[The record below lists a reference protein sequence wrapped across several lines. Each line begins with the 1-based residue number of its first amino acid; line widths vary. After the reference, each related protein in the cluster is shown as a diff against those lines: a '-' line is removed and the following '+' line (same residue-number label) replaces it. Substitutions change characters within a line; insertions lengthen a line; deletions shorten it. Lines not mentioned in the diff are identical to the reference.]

1 MFNSGIV
8 IVLFILLVILIG
20 SSTSR
25 GVYPQRIC

>member
-20 SSTSR
+20 SSTSC
-25 GVYPQRIC
+25 GAYPQRRC